1 MSSLPYPTHGLNT
14 LDAAIAQ
21 HSSDLSSFIWQK
33 IYCGLC
39 CWGSVASPLFCI
51 IYIWCKA
58 SGSLSQSS
66 NTWTEHHS
74 AAIEAKAK
82 NLTWSS
88 ICNCLS
94 FSLNKSDCL
103 HLISV
108 PFFYPSDC
116 IPQNQSLKWEHFNDF
131 ILFFLPSFWQDCP
144 QILPSTQIY
153 IPVGVTKPIT
163 LAAKNLPQPQSGQRN
178 YECVF
183 RIRGENHSVPAL
195 RFNSTSIQCQKT
207 AVSHK
212 QELVDA
218 AVCSLKGSGLSTAE
232 GSGGEGWGWGG
243 VIYWGCVQQG
253 SKLSST

>member
-1 MSSLPYPTHGLNT
+1 MGVFYNPLTREQSTTAQLLRLKLKTWHEAVYATVSPFLSTKVTASILSPCLFFLPLWLYTT
-14 LDAAIAQ
+14 
-21 HSSDLSSFIWQK
+21 K
-33 IYCGLC
+33 
-39 CWGSVASPLFCI
+39 
-51 IYIWCKA
+51 
-58 SGSLSQSS
+58 
-66 NTWTEHHS
+66 
-74 AAIEAKAK
+74 
-82 NLTWSS
+82 S
-88 ICNCLS
+88 IS
-94 FSLNKSDCL
+94 FSL
-103 HLISV
+103 I
-108 PFFYPSDC
+108 
-116 IPQNQSLKWEHFNDF
+116 SLKWEHFNDF

-218 AVCSLKGSGLSTAE
+218 AVFTE
-232 GSGGEGWGWGG
+232 GERSQHCWGIWGWGVG
-243 VIYWGCVQQG
+243 LRGCY
-253 SKLSST
+253 LLRMCTTR

>member
-74 AAIEAKAK
+74 TAIEAKAK

-103 HLISV
+103 HLIFV
-108 PFFYPSDC
+108 PFFLPLWLYTTKS
-116 IPQNQSLKWEHFNDF
+116 ISFSLISLKWEHFNDF
-131 ILFFLPSFWQDCP
+131 ILFFLPSF
-144 QILPSTQIY
+144 
-153 IPVGVTKPIT
+153 G
-163 LAAKNLPQPQSGQRN
+163 
-178 YECVF
+178 
-183 RIRGENHSVPAL
+183 RIVRRFFLRL
-195 RFNSTSIQCQKT
+195 RFTSP
-207 AVSHK
+207 S
-212 QELVDA
+212 EWP
-218 AVCSLKGSGLSTAE
+218 SPSP
-232 GSGGEGWGWGG
+232 
-243 VIYWGCVQQG
+243 
-253 SKLSST
+253 

>member
-58 SGSLSQSS
+58 SGSLLQSS

-116 IPQNQSLKWEHFNDF
+116 IPQNQFPSALSPSNENILM
-131 ILFFLPSFWQDCP
+131 ILFYFSFLPLAGLSADSSFDSDLHPRRSDQAHHLSSQEPAAASVRTEELWVC
-144 QILPSTQIY
+144 LPHPWGESQRSS
-153 IPVGVTKPIT
+153 PT
-163 LAAKNLPQPQSGQRN
+163 LQQHL
-178 YECVF
+178 
-183 RIRGENHSVPAL
+183 HSVP
-195 RFNSTSIQCQKT
+195 
-207 AVSHK
+207 
-212 QELVDA
+212 ED
-218 AVCSLKGSGLSTAE
+218 SGESQTGTGWCCCVFTE
-232 GSGGEGWGWGG
+232 GERSQHCWGIWGWGVG
-243 VIYWGCVQQG
+243 LRGCY
-253 SKLSST
+253 LLRMCTTR